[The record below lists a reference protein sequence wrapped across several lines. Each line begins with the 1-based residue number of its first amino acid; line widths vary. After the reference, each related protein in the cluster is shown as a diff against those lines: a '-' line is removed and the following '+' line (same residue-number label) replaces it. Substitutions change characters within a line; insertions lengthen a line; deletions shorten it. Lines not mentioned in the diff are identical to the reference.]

1 MIITRGLGEAGD
13 LILIQE
19 PLALEVEVGDVQIAC
34 DVVQEITIAV
44 EVE

>member
-13 LILIQE
+13 IVQIE
-19 PLALEVEVGDVQIAC
+19 GPLALEVEVGDVQIAC
-34 DVVQEITIAV
+34 DVVQEIAVTV